1 MAIQVSLN
9 TSANPPVTVQPP
21 IHDVNNGNQTIKW
34 ERASNQTF
42 TFTSLS
48 GLPNPP
54 FSSPSVSATEISVVD
69 NNQNNGPAVYYPYT
83 IVVTQNGVQYSSSPA
98 FRITEQ
104 DTGPTIKNK

>member
-1 MAIQVSLN
+1 MAIQVTL
-9 TSANPPVTVQPP
+9 TPGANPPVTVQPP